1 MQRLFTVSA
10 VVAGLFALSAC
21 SSGPSFGSGQ
31 QVSYTNGQS
40 YGAMQLPYTVMPS
53 ASNAEAYV
61 SPNWPGEQ
69 ADAGSYT
76 VLRASPPPYNLTHG
90 GMPQH

>member
-10 VVAGLFALSAC
+10 VLAGLLALSAC

-40 YGAMQLPYTVMPS
+40 YGAIQLPYTVMPS
-53 ASNAEAYV
+53 ADNAEAYV

-76 VLRASPPPYNLTHG
+76 VQRAPGIPYNMTHG
-90 GMPQH
+90 AMPQH